1 MTQMGLDYQKHLEQS
16 RHNRATEEV
25 ESRKAG
31 ASEVQ
36 ANANA
41 YLSTFEPRRVA
52 ATESQAD
59 ASQKHAQAALKQAD
73 TQAYVSSFEPRK
85 VAATERQA
93 EASLSQANTAQ
104 ARYNLD
110 SQYREREQTVAERNA
125 AAQEA
130 RNEIQEIA
138 NFLKSAPRTI
148 AAGYAGQG
156 LGSSEFMTAIS
167 SAIDR
172 MYELVN
178 KLF

>member
-36 ANANA
+36 ANTGA

-52 ATESQAD
+52 ASESQAE
-59 ASQKHAQAALKQAD
+59 AAQKHAQAALKQAD
-73 TQAYVSSFEPRK
+73 TQEYVSSFEPRK

-93 EASLSQANTAQ
+93 QANLSQANTAQ

-110 SQYREREQTVAERNA
+110 SQYREREQVVSERNA

-138 NFLKSAPRTI
+138 NYLKSVPRSI
-148 AAGYAGQG
+148 AQDAAAKG
-156 LGSSEFMTAIS
+156 LGYSEANAALS
-167 SAIDR
+167 GAIDR
-172 MYELVN
+172 LYELVG